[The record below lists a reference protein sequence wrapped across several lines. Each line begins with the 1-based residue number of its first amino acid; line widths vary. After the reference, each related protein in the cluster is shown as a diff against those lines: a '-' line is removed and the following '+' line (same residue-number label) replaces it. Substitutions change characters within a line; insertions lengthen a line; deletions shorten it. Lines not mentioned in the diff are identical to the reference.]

1 MGAFGVLGSDDPTI
15 LTASA
20 MDPNAEF
27 EQIQVLKDPE
37 IGFLGFIVI
46 HDTRRGPAFGG
57 IRRWSYRTSEE
68 ALADCLRLAQ
78 AMTLKCA
85 IHRIPGGGGK
95 AVILQQPGL
104 DRQAA
109 YCLLGRHVQQMGG
122 RFYTGPDFGTEAGD
136 LEAVAR
142 ATEFVASPGP
152 DGPGNLAEPTALGVF
167 AGIRAL
173 ATRLGADLANL
184 TIAVQ
189 GLGEVGQRLARMLH
203 QAGARLL
210 LADVRQDRVA
220 DLGRELD
227 AQVVDSR
234 EVRSV
239 ACDIYAPC
247 AMGGVIHRDSLHT
260 LRARAVAGA
269 ANNVLATPEQGEE
282 LHRRGILYAP
292 DFVINSGALVHGA
305 LFQLEGRV
313 PPPARIERI
322 GELVG
327 EILDRAAAENRPPE
341 QLAEEM
347 ARERIA
353 SVEHNPYLPGTSS

>member
-1 MGAFGVLGSDDPTI
+1 MDPSPGSS
-15 LTASA
+15 LW
-20 MDPNAEF
+20 PNAEF
-27 EQIQVLKDPE
+27 EQIQVLRDPE

-46 HDTRRGPAFGG
+46 HDSRRGPAFGG
-57 IRRWSYRTSEE
+57 IRRWSYLTPEE
-68 ALADCLRLAQ
+68 ALEDCLRLAQ

-109 YCLLGRHVQQMGG
+109 YRLLGRYVQHMAG
-122 RFYTGPDFGTEAGD
+122 RFYTGPDFGTETGD
-136 LEAVAR
+136 LEAVAST
-142 ATEFVASPGP
+142 TEFVAAPGRE
-152 DGPGNLAEPTALGVF
+152 GPGNLAEPTALGVF

-173 ATRLGADLANL
+173 ATRLGATDLADL
-184 TIAVQ
+184 RIAVQ

-203 QAGARLL
+203 QAGASLL
-210 LADVRQDRVA
+210 LADVQQDRA
-220 DLGRELD
+220 TDLGRELD
-227 AQVVDSR
+227 AQVVDTL
-234 EVRSV
+234 EILSV

-247 AMGGVIHRDSLHT
+247 AMGGVIHRESLPT

-269 ANNVLATPEQGEE
+269 ANNVLASPEQGRE

-305 LFQLEGRV
+305 LFQVEGRT

-327 EILDRAAAENRPPE
+327 EILDQAAAQNRPPE

-347 ARERIA
+347 AREHIA
-353 SVEHNPYLPGTSS
+353 AVQHRPYLPGASS

>member
-1 MGAFGVLGSDDPTI
+1 MDPSPGSS
-15 LTASA
+15 LW
-20 MDPNAEF
+20 PNAEF
-27 EQIQVLKDPE
+27 EQIQVLRDPE

-46 HDTRRGPAFGG
+46 HDSRRGPAFGG
-57 IRRWSYRTSEE
+57 IRRWSYLTPEE
-68 ALADCLRLAQ
+68 ALEDCLRLAQ

-85 IHRIPGGGGK
+85 IHGIPGGGGK

-109 YCLLGRHVQQMGG
+109 YRLLGRYLQHMGG

-136 LEAVAR
+136 LEAVAST
-142 ATEFVASPGP
+142 TEFVAAPGP
-152 DGPGNLAEPTALGVF
+152 EGPGNLAEPTALGVF

-173 ATRLGADLANL
+173 ATRLGAVDLADL
-184 TIAVQ
+184 RIAVQ

-210 LADVRQDRVA
+210 LADVQQDRA
-220 DLGRELD
+220 TDLGRELD
-227 AQVVDSR
+227 AQVVDTR
-234 EVRSV
+234 EILSM

-247 AMGGVIHRDSLHT
+247 AMGGVIHRESLPT

-269 ANNVLATPEQGEE
+269 ANNVLASPEQGRE

-305 LFQLEGRV
+305 LFQVEGRT

-327 EILDRAAAENRPPE
+327 EILDRAAAQNRPPE

-347 ARERIA
+347 AQEHIA
-353 SVEHNPYLPGTSS
+353 AVQHRPYLPGAPS